1 MNETEIESVAARL
14 QERILVAVQTAERL
28 RTVEVQIQRIAS
40 DLESEKGTRAR
51 VNEKVDSKLE
61 TLTNSINALNKS
73 NWTAAG
79 AVGAAFVLWDVLKH
93 FIKF

>member
-1 MNETEIESVAARL
+1 MNDTDVEAVAARI

-28 RTVEVQIQRIAS
+28 ARVETQTNRIAS
-40 DLESEKGTRAR
+40 DLDSEKATRAR
-51 VNEKVDSKLE
+51 VNEKVEAKLE
-61 TLTNSINALNKS
+61 ALSASIASLSKS

-79 AVGAAFVLWDVLKH
+79 AIAAGFVAWDILKH